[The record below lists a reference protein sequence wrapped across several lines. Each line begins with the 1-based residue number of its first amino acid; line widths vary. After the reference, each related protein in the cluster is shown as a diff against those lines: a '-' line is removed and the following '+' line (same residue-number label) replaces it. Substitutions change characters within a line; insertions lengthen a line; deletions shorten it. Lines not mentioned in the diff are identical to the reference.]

1 MIRLWAVLLLLAPL
15 AGQAEP
21 RVITDRT
28 ESAQPVALAILDH
41 LAAGRIEE
49 AAKLSNEPKEREK
62 VLRDYMA
69 SVGEDE
75 FKRVFAEYRS
85 HPVAREI
92 AIGPRRLV
100 MWQLGERLAGQYYV
114 QHGSTYVMDDRPS
127 EERTALRRVLE
138 SHRRK

>member
-1 MIRLWAVLLLLAPL
+1 MRLWAALLLLAPL
-15 AGQAEP
+15 LGQAEP

-28 ESAQPVALAILDH
+28 ESAQPVALAILEH
-41 LAAGRIEE
+41 LAAGRLEE

-75 FKRVFAEYRS
+75 FRRVFAEYLS
-85 HPVAREI
+85 HPVAKEI

-114 QHGSTYVMDDRPS
+114 QSGDTFVMDDRPS

-138 SHRRK
+138 SERRR

>member
-1 MIRLWAVLLLLAPL
+1 LKLLWAALFVLVPL

-21 RVITDRT
+21 RVITEKS
-28 ESAQPVALAILDH
+28 ESAQPVAVAILQH

-49 AAKLSNEPKEREK
+49 AARLSNEPKRREE

-75 FKRVFAEYRS
+75 FKRVYAEYLS
-85 HPVAREI
+85 HPIAQEI
-92 AIGPRRLV
+92 ALGPRRLV

-114 QHGSTYVMDDRPS
+114 QSGDTFVMDDRPS
-127 EERTALRRVLE
+127 EERSALRRVLE
-138 SHRRK
+138 NYRRK

>member
-1 MIRLWAVLLLLAPL
+1 MKLLWAVLFLLAPL

-21 RVITDRT
+21 RVITEQT
-28 ESAQPVALAILDH
+28 ESAQPVAVAILEH
-41 LAAGRIEE
+41 LAAGRIAE
-49 AAKLSNEPKEREK
+49 AAKHSNEPEEREK
-62 VLRDYMA
+62 VLRDYLA

-75 FKRVFAEYRS
+75 FKRVYAEYLS

-92 AIGPRRLV
+92 AIGPRRLL

-114 QHGSTYVMDDRPS
+114 QSGDTFVMDDRPS
-127 EERTALRRVLE
+127 EERSALRRVLE

>member
-1 MIRLWAVLLLLAPL
+1 MRLWAALFLLVPLL
-15 AGQAEP
+15 GQAEP
-21 RVITDRT
+21 REITDRT
-28 ESAQPVALAILDH
+28 ESAQPVALALLEH

-49 AAKLSNEPKEREK
+49 AARLSNEPREREK

-75 FKRVFAEYRS
+75 FRRVFAEYLS
-85 HPVAREI
+85 HPVLNEI
-92 AIGPRRLV
+92 AIGPRRLI

-114 QHGSTYVMDDRPS
+114 QAGNTFLMDDRPS

>member
-1 MIRLWAVLLLLAPL
+1 MKRLWALLLVAPL
-15 AGQAEP
+15 LALAEP
-21 RVITDRT
+21 RVITDRK
-28 ESAQPVALAILDH
+28 ESAQPVAIAILEH

-49 AAKLSNEPKEREK
+49 AARLSNEPKEREK

-75 FKRVFAEYRS
+75 FKRVYAEYLS
-85 HPVAREI
+85 HPVVREVG
-92 AIGPRRLV
+92 IGPRRLI

-114 QHGSTYVMDDRPS
+114 QSGDSFVMDDRPS

>member
-1 MIRLWAVLLLLAPL
+1 MRFWAVLFLLAPL
-15 AGQAEP
+15 LGQAEP

-28 ESAQPVALAILDH
+28 ESAQPVAVAILEH
-41 LAAGRIEE
+41 LAAGRIED

-69 SVGEDE
+69 SVGEEE
-75 FKRVFAEYRS
+75 FKRVFAEYLA
-85 HPVAREI
+85 HPVVNEI
-92 AIGPRRLV
+92 AIGPRRLI
-100 MWQLGERLAGQYYV
+100 MWRLGERLAGQYYV
-114 QHGSTYVMDDRPS
+114 QSGDSFVMDDRPS

>member
-1 MIRLWAVLLLLAPL
+1 MTRLWALFLLLAPL
-15 AGQAEP
+15 LAQAEP
-21 RVITDRT
+21 RVISEKS
-28 ESAQPVALAILDH
+28 ESAQPVAVAILQH

-49 AAKLSNEPKEREK
+49 AAKLSNEPKERER

-75 FKRVFAEYRS
+75 FKRVYAEYLS
-85 HPVAREI
+85 HPVVNEF

-114 QHGSTYVMDDRPS
+114 QAGETFLMDDRPS